1 MIEQFGFTSIREVIA
16 ALFLLGGLVFFV
28 GSAIG
33 MLRLPDFYSRIHASG
48 NSETLGCTLSFIGL
62 MIYEGPTLTAVK
74 MAFVFLLVFMA
85 NPIGSHIL
93 SKAAYKSG
101 HPVWTLQSKGAKK
114 LVGLEKADHSA
125 DEPVGHIRK
134 KVVKRRKEINKMQIY
149 TIEALLLVFLILI
162 TCAVIFCKDILSA
175 AIIYSAFSFCAVLLY
190 LMMGSP
196 DVAFTEAVIGT
207 ISTIFFVA
215 SLKKIDRWCK

>member
-1 MIEQFGFTSIREVIA
+1 MIEQFGFTSLREVIA

-134 KVVKRRKEINKMQIY
+134 KSVKTNRNQVHKY
-149 TIEALLLVFLILI
+149 H
-162 TCAVIFCKDILSA
+162 
-175 AIIYSAFSFCAVLLY
+175 
-190 LMMGSP
+190 
-196 DVAFTEAVIGT
+196 
-207 ISTIFFVA
+207 
-215 SLKKIDRWCK
+215 KKKGDK

>member
-1 MIEQFGFTSIREVIA
+1 MIEQFGFTSLRELIA
-16 ALFLLGGLVFFV
+16 ALFLLSGLVFFV

-62 MIYEGPTLTAVK
+62 MIYEGPTLTAAK

-134 KVVKRRKEINKMQIY
+134 KTVKTNRNQVHKY
-149 TIEALLLVFLILI
+149 H
-162 TCAVIFCKDILSA
+162 
-175 AIIYSAFSFCAVLLY
+175 
-190 LMMGSP
+190 
-196 DVAFTEAVIGT
+196 
-207 ISTIFFVA
+207 
-215 SLKKIDRWCK
+215 KKKGDK

>member
-1 MIEQFGFTSIREVIA
+1 MIEQFGFTSPREVIA
-16 ALFLLGGLVFFV
+16 ALFLLSGLVFFV

-62 MIYEGPTLTAVK
+62 MIYEGPTLTAAK

-101 HPVWTLQSKGAKK
+101 HPVWTLQ
-114 LVGLEKADHSA
+114 
-125 DEPVGHIRK
+125 R
-134 KVVKRRKEINKMQIY
+134 
-149 TIEALLLVFLILI
+149 
-162 TCAVIFCKDILSA
+162 
-175 AIIYSAFSFCAVLLY
+175 
-190 LMMGSP
+190 
-196 DVAFTEAVIGT
+196 
-207 ISTIFFVA
+207 
-215 SLKKIDRWCK
+215 